1 MGLWQKLFGWLNPSA
16 PTAAQGPGAADHASA
31 PGMPAHAP
39 VEPDFHA
46 AREPAFDPHADLAAP
61 APVAPGMAV
70 PDAVALESAQPD
82 LFEAAARKDAEAEA
96 AVPEAMKT
104 PALREALSVYAG
116 IAWDRQMDFAEKVGE
131 RAWSA
136 DTSQGMIQFGD
147 DLRFGM
153 QVLGAYSFQT
163 GTWQWIWA
171 NTQAEVAPAFTEVA
185 RQLLGFGNAQ
195 NLPLF
200 TQPRSNLRE
209 EDLHTIGLIAAGA
222 DESAGYYLGNYG
234 DGILLALIDPGQG
247 LPVTANTKPE
257 RVLTVVPQLI
267 SQFALDHRSL
277 LRHYLPAKGFALQE
291 SESQITGQ
299 LGANTVTAQLDAKG
313 RVTEIKGNLKA

>member
-16 PTAAQGPGAADHASA
+16 PTAAQAPGAADHASA

-39 VEPDFHA
+39 QEPGFHVA
-46 AREPAFDPHADLAAP
+46 HEPAFDPHADLAAP
-61 APVAPGMAV
+61 AQAADAQA
-70 PDAVALESAQPD
+70 PDAAAPDSDQPD

-96 AVPEAMKT
+96 AVPEVMKS

-116 IAWDRQMDFAEKVGE
+116 MAWDRQMDFAERVGD
-131 RAWSA
+131 RPWSA
-136 DTSQGMIQFGD
+136 DTSQGLILFGD
-147 DLRFGM
+147 DLRFRM
-153 QVLGAYSFQT
+153 QVLGSYSFQS

-171 NTQAEVAPAFTEVA
+171 NTQAEVAPAYTEVA

-195 NLPLF
+195 QLALF
-200 TQPRSNLRE
+200 TQPRSPLRE

-247 LPVTANTKPE
+247 LPVAPTSKPE
-257 RVLTVVPQLI
+257 RVLSVVPQLI
-267 SQFALDHRSL
+267 SQFELDHRSL
-277 LRHYLPAKGFALQE
+277 LRHYLPAKGFTLQE
-291 SESQITGQ
+291 SGGQITAQ
-299 LGANTVTAQLDAKG
+299 QGATSLTAKFDDQG
-313 RVTEIKGNLKA
+313 RLSGLTGNLKP